1 MCIVNLQSLGNQ
13 GHDAEHQNILG
24 FKTQPQNCSGFNF
37 EETSNQEHNS
47 STPALEILLNIRLY
61 LQSKILNKETGYYSH
76 GNINPET
83 FFATPKQKF
92 RILFCIVGE
101 KSQSMPLGN
110 GNIYFSPGI
119 SLKYK

>member
-13 GHDAEHQNILG
+13 GPDAEHQHILG
-24 FKTQPQNCSGFNF
+24 FKTQPQNCSGFNS
-37 EETSNQEHNS
+37 EETSNQEHNF
-47 STPALEILLNIRLY
+47 STPALEILRTIKLY

-92 RILFCIVGE
+92 RIFIFYSWE
-101 KSQSMPLGN
+101 KLQSMPLGN
-110 GNIYFSPGI
+110 GNICFSPGI